1 MATSPTELWNL
12 SWKDLDI
19 DSSLAVLRGYVESEA
34 QRQIDWY
41 FRKMKVKSQMS
52 TALRFVAI
60 VLFVSGGL
68 VPILKATLTRDTL
81 TKLPFDF
88 AEAGYLLI
96 GIAAGSIA
104 LDRFFGYSTGWI
116 RYMTTALAIDKSLEE
131 FRLEWARN
139 LAKLRGGLP
148 NETQLDQLLLTCET
162 FSLAIRSQVEQ
173 ETKAWVV
180 EFQTTLAQLETHLQS
195 KADEI
200 KTRGKSAE

>member
-1 MATSPTELWNL
+1 MATSPNELSNL

-19 DSSLAVLRGYVESEA
+19 DSSLAVLRRYVESEA

-41 FRKMKVKSQMS
+41 FGKLKLKSLAS

-60 VLFVSGGL
+60 ALFVAGAL
-68 VPILKATLTRDTL
+68 VPVLKATLTPDTVR
-81 TKLPFDF
+81 KLPFDF

-96 GIAAGSIA
+96 GIAGGCIA

-116 RYMTTALAIDKSLEE
+116 RYMTSALALDKSLEE
-131 FRLEWARN
+131 FRMEWARN

-148 NETQLDQLLLTCET
+148 NEIQLDQLLLTCET

-173 ETKAWVV
+173 ETKAWVI
-180 EFQTTLAQLETHLQS
+180 EFRSNLAQLERDLES
-195 KADEI
+195 KAAEV
-200 KTRGKSAE
+200 KARKSTG